1 MIAAGVMA
9 ALVFGP
15 MLAETAIA
23 SRHDRALRALGAIE
37 PPGDV
42 YRVMALAYPGAF
54 LAMLAEGVVR
64 GAGAGASAVAAARA
78 VAGASAGAGAGADAW
93 FAAGLVVFAAA
104 KALKYWAIASL
115 GPRWTFRVLVPPG
128 SARTVS
134 GPYRWLAHPNYVAV
148 TGELAGVAVAMHA
161 LVSGPLAVAG
171 FGWLMLR
178 RISIEEK
185 ALARG

>member
-42 YRVMALAYPGAF
+42 YRLMALAYPGAF

-64 GAGAGASAVAAARA
+64 
-78 VAGASAGAGAGADAW
+78 GADAW

-148 TGELAGVAVAMHA
+148 AGELAGVAVAMHA